1 MEIIVIISVINN
13 KGGTGKTSTSVNL
26 AASLS
31 MKGARVLLVDLDSQ
45 ANASLSLGIPYAEL
59 SPSIFDVLFDGLS
72 IRTAIRNTGIAGM
85 DLITGNLDLVNSD
98 LLLEDIDHR
107 EMVLGR
113 SFLPV
118 KDDYDF
124 IICDCSPSLSL
135 LSVNALTAADKFII
149 PMVPEYLALEGLIT
163 TMGTIRRMKKGQD
176 FNRKSIGILF
186 NMINPD
192 VRFLRRREI
201 ILQSKIIKLVRKY
214 YSDSFFRTYIIR
226 DVRLS
231 ETTSYGKSILE
242 FAPKSK
248 VASLFRRL
256 AEEVQDRYEII
267 ESEEKFSKSRR
278 EEAVCVTG

>member
-1 MEIIVIISVINN
+1 MIISVINN

-26 AASLS
+26 SAALVS
-31 MKGARVLLVDLDSQ
+31 MDFRVLLVDLDAQ
-45 ANASLSLGIPYAEL
+45 ANASLSLGIPYTEL
-59 SPSIFDVLFDGLS
+59 SPSIFDVLFNGLS
-72 IRTAIRNTGIAGM
+72 IRTAIRNTGITGM
-85 DLITGNLDLVNSD
+85 DLVTGNFDLVNSD
-98 LLLEDIDHR
+98 LLLEEINHR
-107 EMVLGR
+107 EMALTR

-135 LSVNALTAADKFII
+135 LSVNALTVADGFIV

-163 TMGTIRRMKKGQD
+163 TMDTIRKMKNGQD
-176 FNRKSIGILF
+176 LNEKSIGILF

-192 VRFLRRREI
+192 IRSLRRREI
-201 ILQSKIIKLVRKY
+201 ILQSKIIKLVRKH
-214 YSDSFFRTYIIR
+214 YSKCFYKTYIIR

-248 VASLFRRL
+248 VALLYRRL
-256 AEEVQDRYEII
+256 AEEVLERYEIKKPEGKI
-267 ESEEKFSKSRR
+267 SNSKR
-278 EEAVCVTG
+278 EEAVCITE